1 MINQN
6 DNRLLQ
12 IGEIAQKAGA
22 TVRTVRYYLDE
33 GFIEAA
39 GRSPGGF
46 YLFTPDAANTVFWV
60 QKLKDAGLALKDI
73 KSIYLARR
81 RGFTGHEASRQVLR
95 HLEQQKAIIE
105 QKIADYQALKIEM
118 EDAIEMAAECEGCGR
133 KPSRNNCATCS
144 KMTSRKKIPLP
155 VKAIL

>member
-1 MINQN
+1 ML
-6 DNRLLQ
+6 NRNHHKLLQ
-12 IGEIAQKAGA
+12 IGEIAQKAGV

-33 GFIEAA
+33 GFIDAA

-46 YLFTPDAANTVFWV
+46 YLFTPDAADTVFWV

-81 RGFTGHEASRQVLR
+81 SGLTGHEASREVLR
-95 HLEQQKAIIE
+95 QLEQQKAIVE

-118 EDAIEMAAECEGCGR
+118 EDAIDMVAGCEGCGL
-133 KPSRNNCATCS
+133 KPSRNNCTACS
-144 KMTSRKKIPLP
+144 KITSRKKIPLP